1 MTRITIKG
9 LKMRRGMSRW
19 VPVILVVPILLWV
32 ACSPSTSESGPKDT
46 SEQKPMRSSSIKT
59 PTEFAKG
66 EALFLNHC
74 ARCHGTGTVGT
85 NNGPPLVHKIYEPNH
100 HGDPSFHRA
109 VQMGVQAHHWS
120 FGNMPRIEGV
130 GPGDVDAMV
139 AYVRW
144 LQRQAGIF

>member
-1 MTRITIKG
+1 MTGRNIQIEWTTRF
-9 LKMRRGMSRW
+9 LMA
-19 VPVILVVPILLWV
+19 VLLVSIFLLGG
-32 ACSPSTSESGPKDT
+32 CSSSTSESDPKDP
-46 SEQKPMRSSSIKT
+46 SGQKPVSSSLLQT
-59 PTEFAKG
+59 PTEFKKG
-66 EALFLNHC
+66 EALLLTHC
-74 ARCHGTGTVGT
+74 AQCHGAGAVGT
-85 NNGPPLVHKIYEPNH
+85 NIGPPLVHKIYEPNH

-130 GPGDVDAMV
+130 GPGEVDAIV

>member
-1 MTRITIKG
+1 MVKG
-9 LKMRRGMSRW
+9 LKIYMEWIARFLIA
-19 VPVILVVPILLWV
+19 VLFVPIFLLG

-46 SEQKPMRSSSIKT
+46 SEQKPMRSSIKT
-59 PTEFAKG
+59 PTEFKKG
-66 EALFLNHC
+66 EALFLSHC
-74 ARCHGTGTVGT
+74 ARCHGAGTVGT

-130 GPGDVDAMV
+130 GPGDVDAVV